1 MLGLLITNFD
11 ILLKAVYNFDDLLTR
26 NSQKGFKILNHS
38 GNIEKNCI
46 NIRLYYLLP
55 FKYMDWSNNC
65 GSCFGIYT
73 FDEDVFWKS
82 FV

>member
-46 NIRLYYLLP
+46 NIRYYLLP

-73 FDEDVFWKS
+73 LDEDVFWKS